1 MARQPLSQSE
11 EETLYRIE
19 RNLFFQASYIEL
31 LVRVSGEELR
41 FSAELV
47 QELHSL
53 AIRDIYECAGE
64 FRTWPITIIGSK
76 HVPPDG
82 RSVAG
87 LVQDTCDQINSAIRE
102 DPDNNDLTSTAAY
115 LLWKLNWIH
124 PFGGGNGRTS
134 RAATYLLI
142 CTRLGFFLPGRL
154 TLATYI
160 VQNRRLYM
168 DALVDADT
176 AWIQSSVPDVSKLK
190 SFLDRWLEQ
199 QLESVPPPPGPTIIP
214 QSDDPSIS
222 EPDTVIHP
230 GGTAP
235 SLPEAE

>member
-1 MARQPLSQSE
+1 MARQPLYRNEHEKLLLIERNGYSQSE
-11 EETLYRIE
+11 YVQELAQKSGRTLEITPE
-19 RNLFFQASYIEL
+19 
-31 LVRVSGEELR
+31 LVR
-41 FSAELV
+41 
-47 QELHSL
+47 ELHSL

-64 FRTWPITIIGSK
+64 FRTWPITIIGSR

-82 RSVAG
+82 SSVAG
-87 LVQDTCDQINSAIRE
+87 LVQDTCDQVNSAIRE

-142 CTRLGFFLPGRL
+142 CTRLEFFLPGRP

-160 VQNRRLYM
+160 VQNRRHYM

-214 QSDDPSIS
+214 HSDEHSIS

-235 SLPEAE
+235 SPPEAE